1 MSHKENLEF
10 LQFSYRGSK
19 PLTGFEALCDWYF
32 SSQEREIKVCAHR
45 AYRDFCRRLT
55 GIGAC
60 DTQVK
65 KDWRK
70 DAEKMIAR
78 EIQAMLDHPV
88 DTQEKF
94 DAWHH
99 AVCTELMTMT
109 AKKRK
114 VLKLRNDFSYG
125 LAQKWVNMTLKN
137 MMIMEKWDT
146 PLKAVMAYLHV
157 PVDRY
162 IIETAWRMPDVI
174 LPLNCSPEGKA
185 KYRKSGYRDDKCIA
199 WSKWEYPD
207 YKSFQQSL
215 RKALEREERSPIQW
229 EGSEWLKIAQK
240 KASK

>member
-1 MSHKENLEF
+1 MSHKKENMEF
-10 LQFSYRGSK
+10 LQYSYRGSK

-65 KDWRK
+65 TDWRK
-70 DAEKMIAR
+70 DAEKMIADR
-78 EIQAMLDHPV
+78 IQDMLNHPV
-88 DTQEKF
+88 DTQDGF
-94 DAWHH
+94 NDWHH
-99 AVCTELMTMT
+99 KLCTDLIDMTNS
-109 AKKRK
+109 AD
-114 VLKLRNDFSYG
+114 LKLRDGFSYG

-137 MMIMEKWDT
+137 MMIMEGKWDAQ
-146 PLKAVMAYLHV
+146 LKAVTAYLHV

-162 IIETAWRMPDVI
+162 IIEAAWRMPDVI
-174 LPLNCSPEGKA
+174 LPLNCSPEEKA

-207 YKSFQQSL
+207 YKNFQQSL
-215 RKALEREERSPIQW
+215 RKALECEEKSPIQW